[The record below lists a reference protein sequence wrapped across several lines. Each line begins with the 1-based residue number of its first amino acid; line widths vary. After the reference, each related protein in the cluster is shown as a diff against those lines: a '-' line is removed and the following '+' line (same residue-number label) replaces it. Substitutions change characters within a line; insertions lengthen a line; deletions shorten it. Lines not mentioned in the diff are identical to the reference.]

1 MRKLVAVEEARKVLN
16 EGKGWS
22 IWTWLFEK
30 SRVRTTA
37 DAGTAALD
45 ALEQEVKA
53 LWSDDLRKAYREAEA
68 EAAAQQNPKA
78 KRQYEKARA
87 EAADVDPALKSA
99 AHRVKEA
106 DDIAT
111 QARLHA
117 EDVFAEAEKRMSG
130 SMAREG
136 AEAALEAYDL
146 REKAIRRAEAA
157 CRAKAGVG
165 SQEG

>member
-1 MRKLVAVEEARKVLN
+1 MRKLVAVEEARRVLN
-16 EGKGWS
+16 EGKEWS

-30 SRVRTTA
+30 KRVRTTA

-45 ALEQEVKA
+45 ALEKEVKGG
-53 LWSDDLRKAYREAEA
+53 WSDDLKKAYREVQA
-68 EAAAQQNPKA
+68 EAALQQNPRA
-78 KRQYEKARA
+78 KRQYEKARD
-87 EAADVDPALKSA
+87 EAADVDPAVKA
-99 AHRVKEA
+99 AARKTKEA

-117 EDVFAEAEKRMSG
+117 EEVFAEAERRLSG
-130 SMAREG
+130 GMAREG

-157 CRAKAGVG
+157 CRVKTGV
-165 SQEG
+165 S